1 EIYEEALDALLK
13 KWDSSRQIRRGGLYK
28 TLSLGRKRQMFARIA
43 YDAFAR
49 SEIVFPQASLEAWL
63 KAYLVNV
70 PELPAAVDID
80 AEAVLQEIVAQ
91 HGIFAEQARHLFSF
105 AHLTFQEYY
114 AASYVAESMNAGV
127 LDTLLAHVTDAKWRE
142 VFLLT
147 ASLLP
152 DATMFL
158 ERMLRAVNGMAMQ
171 ATRVKALVQV
181 IGERA
186 GESQAGYIQPAI
198 RLHYFARA
206 LDFDRDRDREVDL
219 ARAIARALDF
229 DFARAIA
236 HDLYFA
242 SALDR
247 ARDIAL
253 ARDLALH
260 LDLAIARD
268 LARDLD
274 FARARA
280 LVSLQKDLVV
290 RCRQQGRVALHDAL
304 AAIQVPADSAEPAVC
319 QVYAD
324 ALAATVDA
332 SGELAAYRRLQD
344 ETEAL
349 VETERSLLASMDEN
363 DSRLM
368 EEYMAATRFFHDCL
382 QVAYTADRRAIED
395 RILTL
400 PD

>member
-1 EIYEEALDALLK
+1 
-13 KWDSSRQIRRGGLYK
+13 
-28 TLSLGRKRQMFARIA
+28 
-43 YDAFAR
+43 
-49 SEIVFPQASLEAWL
+49 
-63 KAYLVNV
+63 
-70 PELPAAVDID
+70 
-80 AEAVLQEIVAQ
+80 
-91 HGIFAEQARHLFSF
+91 
-105 AHLTFQEYY
+105 
-114 AASYVAESMNAGV
+114 
-127 LDTLLAHVTDAKWRE
+127 
-142 VFLLT
+142 
-147 ASLLP
+147 
-152 DATMFL
+152 
-158 ERMLRAVNGMAMQ
+158 
-171 ATRVKALVQV
+171 
-181 IGERA
+181 
-186 GESQAGYIQPAI
+186 
-198 RLHYFARA
+198 
-206 LDFDRDRDREVDL
+206 
-219 ARAIARALDF
+219 
-229 DFARAIA
+229 
-236 HDLYFA
+236 
-242 SALDR
+242 
-247 ARDIAL
+247 
-253 ARDLALH
+253 
-260 LDLAIARD
+260 AIARD